1 MHADGGIILKNNY
14 IYESFGNIKYRKIL
28 REFNIYYI
36 YFEIMFYLYILVH
49 ASFSFYVI
57 IYLDDYSVL
66 EIYIVTVNSN
76 SVRNYCSY
84 KKMK

>member
-1 MHADGGIILKNNY
+1 MRF
-14 IYESFGNIKYRKIL
+14 FGNIKYRKIL
-28 REFNIYYI
+28 RELNIYI

-49 ASFSFYVI
+49 ALFSFYI
-57 IYLDDYSVL
+57 IYLYDYSVL
-66 EIYIVTVNSN
+66 EIYINVTVNSN

>member
-1 MHADGGIILKNNY
+1 MLKNNY
-14 IYESFGNIKYRKIL
+14 IWDFLEIYSAKHRKIL
-28 REFNIYYI
+28 REFNIYIYI

-49 ASFSFYVI
+49 ALFSFYVV
-57 IYLDDYSVL
+57 IYFIYDYSVL

>member
-1 MHADGGIILKNNY
+1 
-14 IYESFGNIKYRKIL
+14 
-28 REFNIYYI
+28 
-36 YFEIMFYLYILVH
+36 MFYLYILVH
-49 ASFSFYVI
+49 ALFSFYII
-57 IYLDDYSVL
+57 IYLYDYSVL